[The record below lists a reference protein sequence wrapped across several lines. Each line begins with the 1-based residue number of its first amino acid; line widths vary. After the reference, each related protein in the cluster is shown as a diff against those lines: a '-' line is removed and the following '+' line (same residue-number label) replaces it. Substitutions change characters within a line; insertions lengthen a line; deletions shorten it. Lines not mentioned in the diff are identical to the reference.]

1 MVQQMLSKNSIAV
14 FCSILL
20 LAGSCSET
28 ANTPTHSILTQP
40 DFPPPPVAEKIPTT
54 FKDFGVE
61 RIDYY
66 YWIRSPKDQKTLDYL
81 AKENAYTDTV
91 MAHTKPLQAQLF
103 AEMKG
108 RIKEVDQSVPT
119 EENGFFYYSRTEAG
133 KQYGIYCRRKGNM
146 EAPEEVMVDFNKVAE
161 GQSTLIQGDMTVSP
175 DGKYLAYSY
184 NLTGSF
190 AEWDLYIKDLT
201 SGNQLPDV
209 VKGMQAVEWA
219 NDNKTLFYTKADAAL
234 RSDRVLKHE
243 LGATG
248 TDPVIFQ
255 DNNELFNVRLGKTR
269 DNAFIK
275 IHCESFTTAD
285 VRLVD
290 ANNPTA
296 PLVLFTPRVPD
307 SDYTVDHHSN
317 HFYVLEKDKSNRN
330 GRIFEAPLKGHQ
342 DRKTWKELIPHQPD
356 TKIEGIFTFAD
367 YLVYIT
373 KKQGL
378 KSIQARH
385 ISSGETKTVSFP
397 EPVYVVNASVNPNFN
412 TDKFRYAYSS
422 MNRPNTTF
430 EYDMKANSSIKLK
443 EQEILGGFKADDY
456 VVERIWAK
464 APDGKEV
471 PMAVMHK
478 KGMKKDGSNPTLLY
492 SYGSYGYPTEANF
505 SSSVFSLVDR
515 GFVYALAS
523 IRGGDDLG
531 EDWYDDGK
539 LQNKKNTFTD
549 FIACAEHLIAQK
561 YTQPKKLA
569 IMGGSAGGLLMGA
582 VVNMRPD
589 LFQAVLALVPF
600 VDVINTMQDK
610 TLPLTTQ
617 EYEQWGNP
625 NVKADFDYIMSYSPY
640 DHIEKKNYPNILATG
655 GLYDSQVGFHE
666 PTKWVAKLRA
676 LKTDQ
681 NLTLLHINM
690 KSGHGGAS
698 GRFDKLKDT
707 AFYYAFVLD
716 RLGVE

>member
-1 MVQQMLSKNSIAV
+1 MKHQLICLSAV
-14 FCSILL
+14 AC
-20 LAGSCSET
+20 LAACSEKKET
-28 ANTPTHSILTQP
+28 ETHKLLTQK
-40 DFPPPPVAEKIPTT
+40 DFPAPPIAEKIATK
-54 FKDFGVE
+54 FNDFGTE
-61 RIDYY
+61 RIDNY
-66 YWIRSPKDQKTLDYL
+66 YWIRSPKDQKTLDYV

-91 MAHTKPLQAQLF
+91 MARTKPLQEKLF

-119 EENGFFYYSRTEAG
+119 IENGYHYYSRTEEG
-133 KQYGIYCRRKGNM
+133 KQYSIYCRRKGTM
-146 EAPEEVMVDFNKVAE
+146 EAPEEIMVDFNQVAD
-161 GQSTLIQGDMTVSP
+161 GQPTLIQGDMSVSP
-175 DGKYLAYSY
+175 DGKYLAFSY

-190 AEWDLYIKDLT
+190 AEWDLYVKDLT
-201 SGNQLPDV
+201 TGQLLPDV
-209 VKGMQAVEWA
+209 VKSMQAVEWA

-234 RSDRVLKHE
+234 RSDRVLRHE
-243 LGATG
+243 LGSKTA
-248 TDPVIFQ
+248 DPVIFQ
-255 DNNELFNVRLGKTR
+255 EKNELFNVRLGKMR
-269 DNAFIK
+269 DNSFIK
-275 IHCESFTTAD
+275 ISCGSFTTSD
-285 VRLVD
+285 VRLID
-290 ANNPTA
+290 ASKPTSSLILFA
-296 PLVLFTPRVPD
+296 PRIQDTE
-307 SDYTVDHHSN
+307 YNVDHHTN
-317 HFYVLEKDKSNRN
+317 HFYVQEKDNAHKN
-330 GRIFEAPLKGHQ
+330 GRIFEVPLKGHE
-342 DRKTWKELIPHQPD
+342 DRKNWKELVPHQAD
-356 TKIEGIFTFAD
+356 TKIEGIYAFAKH
-367 YLVYIT
+367 LVYIT
-373 KKQGL
+373 KKLGL
-378 KSIQARH
+378 KSIQARN
-385 ISSGETKTVSFP
+385 IASGETKTVTFP
-397 EPVYVVNASVNPNFN
+397 EPVYVLFGGSNPNFD
-412 TDKFRYAYSS
+412 TDKFRYGYSS

-430 EYDMKANSSIKLK
+430 DYDLNADKSIKLK
-443 EQEILGGFKADDY
+443 EQEIPGGFNADNY
-456 VVERIWAK
+456 TVERIWAK

-471 PMAVMHK
+471 PMAVMYK
-478 KGMKKDGSNPTLLY
+478 KGMNKDGNNPALLY

-505 SSSVFSLVDR
+505 STSVFSLVDR

-531 EDWYDDGK
+531 EEWYEDGK
-539 LQNKKNTFTD
+539 LQHKKNTFTD

-640 DHIEKKNYPNILATG
+640 DHVEKKNYPNILATG

-666 PTKWVAKLRA
+666 PTKWVAKLREM
-676 LKTDQ
+676 KTDQ

-698 GRFDKLKDT
+698 GRFDRLKDT
-707 AFYYAFVLD
+707 AFYYAFAID